1 MMISELKE
9 IELEDIAIICNYI
22 NDEASSNG
30 VVTDP
35 FVVSSNIEFLIR
47 DRYNGAYKNGAYK
60 IEDDGI
66 IIAFIIYEKQY
77 HENTLAHFYVEP
89 KYRTYRNVMV
99 PLVSKLVEVF
109 KGQRLYY
116 KKLHSKVDA
125 ITHYANDGEI
135 DVAGLEEFVNKVK
148 R

>member
-1 MMISELKE
+1 MMISTLKE
-9 IELEDIAIICNYI
+9 IELEDIAIICNYL
-22 NDEASSNG
+22 NDEARNNG

-35 FVVSSNIEFLIR
+35 FSVSSNVEFLIK
-47 DRYNGAYKNGAYK
+47 DRTNGSYK

-66 IIAFIIYEKQY
+66 IVAFIIYEKQY
-77 HENTLAHFYVEP
+77 LENILAHFYVDP
-89 KYRTYRNVMV
+89 RYRTYRSVMV

-109 KGQRLYY
+109 KDKRLYY
-116 KKLHSKVDA
+116 RKLHNNVDA

-135 DVAGLEEFVNKVK
+135 DVAGLEEFVNRIK

>member
-22 NDEASSNG
+22 NEEASSNG
-30 VVTDP
+30 VITDP

-47 DRYNGAYKNGAYK
+47 DRYNGAYK
-60 IEDDGI
+60 IEDDGV
-66 IIAFIIYEKQY
+66 IIAFIVYERQY

-89 KYRTYRNVMV
+89 RYRTYRSVMV
-99 PLVSKLVEVF
+99 PLVSKLVEEF
-109 KGQRLYY
+109 KGKRLNY

-125 ITHYANDGEI
+125 ITHYDNNGEI
-135 DVAGLEEFVNKVK
+135 DLIALEDFVNRTK

>member
-22 NDEASSNG
+22 NDEARNNG
-30 VVTDP
+30 VLTDP
-35 FVVSSNIEFLIR
+35 FAVSSNIEFLIK
-47 DRYNGAYKNGAYK
+47 DRNNGSYK
-60 IEDDGI
+60 IEDDGV
-66 IIAFIIYEKQY
+66 IIAFIIYERQY

-89 KYRTYRNVMV
+89 RYRTYRSVMV
-99 PLVSKLVEVF
+99 PLTSKLVEEF
-109 KGQRLYY
+109 KGKRLGY

-125 ITHYANDGEI
+125 ITHYANNGEI
-135 DVAGLEEFVNKVK
+135 DLIALEEFVNRIK

>member
-1 MMISELKE
+1 MKE

-35 FVVSSNIEFLIR
+35 FAVSSNIEFLIR
-47 DRYNGAYKNGAYK
+47 DRYNGAYK
-60 IEDDGI
+60 IEDNGVI
-66 IIAFIIYEKQY
+66 VAFIIYESQY
-77 HENTLAHFYVEP
+77 HENTLAHFYVDP

-99 PLVSKLVEVF
+99 PLVSKLVEEF
-109 KGQRLYY
+109 KDKRLNY

-125 ITHYANDGEI
+125 ITHYANNGEI
-135 DVAGLEEFVNKVK
+135 DLIGLEEFVNRIK

>member
-22 NDEASSNG
+22 NDEARNNG

-35 FVVSSNIEFLIR
+35 FAVSSNVEFLIR
-47 DRYNGAYKNGAYK
+47 DRYNGAYK
-60 IEDDGI
+60 IEDNGV
-66 IIAFIIYEKQY
+66 IIAFTIYERQY

-89 KYRTYRNVMV
+89 KYRTYRSVMV
-99 PLVSKLVEVF
+99 PLANKLVEVF
-109 KGQRLYY
+109 KGKRLNY
-116 KKLHSKVDA
+116 KKLHTKVDA

-135 DVAGLEEFVNKVK
+135 DLITLEEFVNRIK

>member
-22 NDEASSNG
+22 NDEARNNG

-35 FVVSSNIEFLIR
+35 FAVSSNIEFLIR
-47 DRYNGAYKNGAYK
+47 DRYNGAYK
-60 IEDDGI
+60 IEDDGVI
-66 IIAFIIYEKQY
+66 VAFIIYERQY

-89 KYRTYRNVMV
+89 RYRTYRSVMV
-99 PLVSKLVEVF
+99 PLTSKLVEEF
-109 KGQRLYY
+109 KGKRLNYR
-116 KKLHSKVDA
+116 KLHNNVDA
-125 ITHYANDGEI
+125 ITHYANEGEI
-135 DVAGLEEFVNKVK
+135 DLIALEDFVNRTK

>member
-22 NDEASSNG
+22 NDEARNNG

-35 FVVSSNIEFLIR
+35 FAVSSNIEFLIR
-47 DRYNGAYKNGAYK
+47 DRYNGAYK
-60 IEDDGI
+60 IEDDGV
-66 IIAFIIYEKQY
+66 IIAFIIYERQY

-89 KYRTYRNVMV
+89 KYRTYRSVMV
-99 PLVSKLVEVF
+99 SLTSKLVEEF

-125 ITHYANDGEI
+125 ITHYANNGEI
-135 DVAGLEEFVNKVK
+135 DLIALEEFVNRIK

>member
-22 NDEASSNG
+22 NDEAKANG

-47 DRYNGAYKNGAYK
+47 DRYNGAYK
-60 IEDDGI
+60 IEDDGV
-66 IIAFIIYEKQY
+66 IIAFIIYERQY
-77 HENTLAHFYVEP
+77 HENTLAHFYVDP
-89 KYRTYRNVMV
+89 RYRTYRNVMV
-99 PLVSKLVEVF
+99 PLISKLVEVF

-125 ITHYANDGEI
+125 ITHYANNGEI
-135 DVAGLEEFVNKVK
+135 DLIALEEFVNRIK

>member
-22 NDEASSNG
+22 NDEARNNG

-35 FVVSSNIEFLIR
+35 YVVSSNIEFLIR
-47 DRYNGAYKNGAYK
+47 DRYNGAYK
-60 IEDDGI
+60 IEDDGV
-66 IIAFIIYEKQY
+66 IIAFIVYERQY

-89 KYRTYRNVMV
+89 RYRTYRSVMV
-99 PLVSKLVEVF
+99 PLTSKLVEEF
-109 KGQRLYY
+109 KGKRLNY

-125 ITHYANDGEI
+125 ITHYANDGEL
-135 DVAGLEEFVNKVK
+135 DVEGLEEFVNRMK

>member
-1 MMISELKE
+1 MISELKE

-22 NDEASSNG
+22 NDEASNNG
-30 VVTDP
+30 VITDP

-47 DRYNGAYKNGAYK
+47 DRYNGAYK
-60 IEDDGI
+60 IEDNGV
-66 IIAFIIYEKQY
+66 IIAFTIYEKQY
-77 HENTLAHFYVEP
+77 HENILAHFYVEP
-89 KYRTYRNVMV
+89 KYRTYRRVMV

-135 DVAGLEEFVNKVK
+135 DVVGLEEFVNKVK

>member
-1 MMISELKE
+1 MKE

-35 FVVSSNIEFLIR
+35 FAVSSNIEFLIR
-47 DRYNGAYKNGAYK
+47 DRYNGAYK
-60 IEDDGI
+60 IEDDGVI
-66 IIAFIIYEKQY
+66 VAFIIYERQY
-77 HENTLAHFYVEP
+77 HENTLAHFYVDP

-99 PLVSKLVEVF
+99 PLVSKLVEEF
-109 KGQRLYY
+109 KDKRLNY

-125 ITHYANDGEI
+125 ITHYANNGEI
-135 DVAGLEEFVNKVK
+135 DLIGLEEFVNRIK

>member
-1 MMISELKE
+1 MISELKE

-22 NDEASSNG
+22 NDEARNNG

-35 FVVSSNIEFLIR
+35 FSVSSNVEFLIKDR
-47 DRYNGAYKNGAYK
+47 DNGSYK
-60 IEDDGI
+60 IEDDGVI
-66 IIAFIIYEKQY
+66 VAFIISERQY

-89 KYRTYRNVMV
+89 KYRTYRSVMV

-109 KGQRLYY
+109 KDQRLNY

-125 ITHYANDGEI
+125 ITHYANNGEI
-135 DVAGLEEFVNKVK
+135 DLIALEEFVNRIK

>member
-22 NDEASSNG
+22 NEEASSNG

-35 FVVSSNIEFLIR
+35 FAVSSNIEFLIR
-47 DRYNGAYKNGAYK
+47 DRYNGAYK
-60 IEDDGI
+60 IEDDGV
-66 IIAFIIYEKQY
+66 IIAFIIYERQY

-89 KYRTYRNVMV
+89 RYRTYRNVMV
-99 PLVSKLVEVF
+99 PLANKLIDEF
-109 KGQRLYY
+109 KGKRLNY

-125 ITHYANDGEI
+125 ITHYANGGEI
-135 DVAGLEEFVNKVK
+135 DLIALEEFVNRIK

>member
-22 NDEASSNG
+22 NDEARSNG
-30 VVTDP
+30 VITDP
-35 FVVSSNIEFLIR
+35 FSVSSNIEFLIR
-47 DRYNGAYKNGAYK
+47 DRYNGAYK
-60 IEDDGI
+60 IEDNGV
-66 IIAFIIYEKQY
+66 IIAFTIHEKQY

-89 KYRTYRNVMV
+89 RYRTYRSVMV
-99 PLVSKLVEVF
+99 PLVSNLVEVF
-109 KGQRLYY
+109 KGKRLYY
-116 KKLHSKVDA
+116 KKLHNGVDA

-135 DVAGLEEFVNKVK
+135 DIEALEEFVNRIK

>member
-22 NDEASSNG
+22 NEEARSNG
-30 VVTDP
+30 VITDP

-47 DRYNGAYKNGAYK
+47 DRYNGAYK
-60 IEDDGI
+60 IEDNGV
-66 IIAFIIYEKQY
+66 IIAFVVYERQY

-89 KYRTYRNVMV
+89 RYRTYRSVMI
-99 PLVSKLVEVF
+99 PLTSKLVEEF
-109 KGQRLYY
+109 KGKRLNY
-116 KKLHSKVDA
+116 KKLHSKGDA
-125 ITHYANDGEI
+125 ITQYANNGEI
-135 DVAGLEEFVNKVK
+135 DVEGLEEFVNRIK

>member
-22 NDEASSNG
+22 NEEASSNG
-30 VVTDP
+30 VMTDP
-35 FVVSSNIEFLIR
+35 FVVSSNIEFLIK
-47 DRYNGAYKNGAYK
+47 DRVNGSYK
-60 IEDDGI
+60 IEDDGV
-66 IIAFIIYEKQY
+66 IIAFIIYERQY

-89 KYRTYRNVMV
+89 RYRTYRSVMV
-99 PLVSKLVEVF
+99 PLTSKLVEEF
-109 KGQRLYY
+109 KGKRLNY

-125 ITHYANDGEI
+125 ITHYANNGEI
-135 DVAGLEEFVNKVK
+135 DLIALEEFVNRIK

>member
-9 IELEDIAIICNYI
+9 IELEDIAIICNFI

-35 FVVSSNIEFLIR
+35 FVVSSNIESLIR
-47 DRYNGAYKNGAYK
+47 DRYNGAYK
-60 IEDDGI
+60 IEDDGV

-116 KKLHSKVDA
+116 KKLHSNVDA
-125 ITHYANDGEI
+125 VTHYANDGEI
-135 DVAGLEEFVNKVK
+135 DVAGLEEFINKMK

>member
-1 MMISELKE
+1 MISELKE

-22 NDEASSNG
+22 NDEAKNNG

-35 FVVSSNIEFLIR
+35 FAVSSNVTSLIR
-47 DRYNGAYKNGAYK
+47 DRYNGAYK

-66 IIAFIIYEKQY
+66 IIAFIVYEKQY

-89 KYRTYRNVMV
+89 RYRTYRSVMV
-99 PLVSKLVEVF
+99 PLTSKLVEEF
-109 KGQRLYY
+109 KGKRLNY

-125 ITHYANDGEI
+125 ITHYANNGEI
-135 DVAGLEEFVNKVK
+135 DLIALEEFVNRIK